1 MTAIKQQGLW
11 VGAGVLGGG
20 VSKTG
25 SPKLVEQKRPSQ
37 ARFLFGTRG
46 MNSVQGARRS
56 SLGGHPGGQS
66 REGHGNSI
74 PGRDHAEE
82 AQCHEVSERDCGW
95 CAFGTGVWNLASRVW
110 GG

>member
-1 MTAIKQQGLW
+1 M
-11 VGAGVLGGG
+11 
-20 VSKTG
+20 SKTG

-56 SLGGHPGGQS
+56 SLGGHPGAS
-66 REGHGNSI
+66 
-74 PGRDHAEE
+74 P
-82 AQCHEVSERDCGW
+82 ERAMGIASQVEITRKRHSAMRSQGDCGW